1 MYDGFVNAAI
11 DVFGK
16 QKVVVDRY
24 HVAKLY
30 RKPLDDLRIKEM
42 ARLKCELPSAEYSK
56 LKDMMW
62 ILRKQHEC
70 LTEADKDKLALL
82 YKHSRIL
89 KKAQLCIKIN
99 TYI

>member
-1 MYDGFVNAAI
+1 M
-11 DVFGK
+11 FGQ

-42 ARLKCELPSAEYSK
+42 ARLKSELTSEEYSK

-70 LTEADKDKLALL
+70 LTEADRDKLALL
-82 YKHSRIL
+82 YKYSPVL
-89 KKAQLCIKIN
+89 KKSS
-99 TYI
+99 